1 MYKKLSIGV
10 ATFLVVLFV
19 PGLVLAHE
27 DEPVEDEA
35 TTQTVEMTAE
45 DRLEERKSRIE
56 EYKTKITER
65 LNASEEKKIAGVC
78 KTSQTKLEKVHTEV
92 ESTLAKRQEKLNS
105 MTQHLKDLE
114 LKLKE
119 ASIDTTN
126 LNAVIAE
133 LETKTTDILVGFE
146 EYQQMLEDSSSIDCE
161 TEPQGFKASIEAA
174 RAKRA
179 EIKTMS
185 EEIKSYVKDSV
196 KTLLDQIKASL
207 EQPAAESEI

>member
-1 MYKKLSIGV
+1 M
-10 ATFLVVLFV
+10 
-19 PGLVLAHE
+19 
-27 DEPVEDEA
+27 
-35 TTQTVEMTAE
+35 
-45 DRLEERKSRIE
+45 
-56 EYKTKITER
+56 
-65 LNASEEKKIAGVC
+65 EKN
-78 KTSQTKLEKVHTEV
+78 
-92 ESTLAKRQEKLNS
+92 QEKLNS

-133 LETKTTDILVGFE
+133 LETKTTDILAGFE
-146 EYQQMLEDSSSIDCE
+146 EYQQMLEDSSEIDCE